1 MRCKRER
8 GVNAMNKLQAEL
20 NELSDIMDDFL
31 EELNAA
37 RELVA
42 QADRQ
47 HKALKDAYLDSFARL
62 IAHFEEKIDNVKKGD
77 A

>member
-1 MRCKRER
+1 
-8 GVNAMNKLQAEL
+8 MNKLQTEL
-20 NELSDIMDDFL
+20 NALSDIMDSFL

-47 HKALKDAYLDSFARL
+47 HKVLRDAYLESFARL
-62 IAHFEEKIDNVKKGD
+62 IAHFEGKIDNVKKGD